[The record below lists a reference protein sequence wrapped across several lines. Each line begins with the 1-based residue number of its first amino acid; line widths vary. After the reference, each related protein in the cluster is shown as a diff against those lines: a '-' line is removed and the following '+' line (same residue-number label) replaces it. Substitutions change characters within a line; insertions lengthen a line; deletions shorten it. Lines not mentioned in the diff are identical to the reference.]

1 MVKKVKSESTELPDL
16 PDCIISHIFSKLS
29 LKNLVKTSALS
40 KQWYHELGLRKDL
53 NFDLHNMFDC
63 NPELP
68 KTPLFPLF
76 QQLQSQFATRLDY
89 FIQKYHGDIISSIR
103 INFPLGRDNTHVIDR
118 LIHKGVLK
126 GVNRIEL
133 LFAYPKPL
141 PDFEKAMP
149 FPYDESDF
157 EIEPYNF
164 FLSDS
169 HNSLTYLHLQNCRI
183 MEFSGL
189 KNLTTLVLHLLSVKQ
204 SMLQDMCLKCIHLD
218 NLTLNECTFRS
229 DLKITST
236 TLLHLNINCGD
247 IFRKRINI
255 DIIASNL
262 SSIRYSSDGR
272 SETLLH
278 TLNIKSHKLSN
289 FSYTCDQISNLVHFS
304 GLKNVTTIVLD
315 GLMEGDGITHGL
327 MEGDVITHLFSKCLQ
342 LQHVTISN
350 CWLTCECKIISANLR
365 HLSIL
370 HCFNTEVLDIASN
383 GSLIEYRGPRSIL
396 SIHALNLS
404 SFEFRGRSE
413 MRSIISIEA
422 PKLLKDFWD
431 AGFNKICI

>member
-1 MVKKVKSESTELPDL
+1 MVKKVKSESTEL

-29 LKNLVKTSALS
+29 LKTLVKTSALS
-40 KQWYHELGLRKDL
+40 KQWYHEWGLRKDL

-68 KTPLFPLF
+68 KTPLF

-103 INFPLGRDNTHVIDR
+103 INFPLGRDYTHVIDR

-133 LFAYPKPL
+133 LFAYPKPKL
-141 PDFEKAMP
+141 L
-149 FPYDESDF
+149 PYDEETDF

-189 KNLTTLVLHLLSVKQ
+189 KNLTTLVLHLLPVEQ
-204 SMLQDMCLKCIHLD
+204 NILQDMCLKCIHLD

-247 IFRKRINI
+247 IFSGKINI

-262 SSIRYSSDGR
+262 SSVQYSSPVYL
-272 SETLLH
+272 SH

-289 FSYTCDQISNLVHFS
+289 FSYTCAQISNLVHFS

-315 GLMEGDGITHGL
+315 ELEEGDVITCGL
-327 MEGDVITHLFSKCLQ
+327 MEGDVITRLFSKCLQ
-342 LQHVTISN
+342 LQHVTLSK
-350 CWLTCECKIISANLR
+350 CWLTCECKIISAKLR

-404 SFEFRGRSE
+404 SFEFRGHSE

>member
-1 MVKKVKSESTELPDL
+1 MVKKVKSESTEL

-29 LKNLVKTSALS
+29 LKTLVKTSALS
-40 KQWYHELGLRKDL
+40 KQWYHEWGLRKDL

-68 KTPLFPLF
+68 KAPHFPLF

-133 LFAYPKPL
+133 LFAYPK
-141 PDFEKAMP
+141 FEKPMP
-149 FPYDESDF
+149 FPYNESDF

-164 FLSDS
+164 LLSDS

-189 KNLTTLVLHLLSVKQ
+189 KNLTTLVLHLLPVEQ
-204 SMLQDMCLKCIHLD
+204 NMLQDMCLKCIHLH

-247 IFRKRINI
+247 IFCGKINI

-262 SSIRYSSDGR
+262 SSVQYSSPVF
-272 SETLLH
+272 LLH

-289 FSYTCDQISNLVHFS
+289 FSYTCAQISKLVHFS

-315 GLMEGDGITHGL
+315 GLEEGDVITCGL
-327 MEGDVITHLFSKCLQ
+327 MEGDVITRLFSKCLQ
-342 LQHVTISN
+342 LQHVTISK
-350 CWLTCECKIISANLR
+350 CWLTCECKIISAKLR

-370 HCFNTEVLDIASN
+370 NCFNTEVLDIASN

-404 SFEFRGRSE
+404 SFEFRGHSE